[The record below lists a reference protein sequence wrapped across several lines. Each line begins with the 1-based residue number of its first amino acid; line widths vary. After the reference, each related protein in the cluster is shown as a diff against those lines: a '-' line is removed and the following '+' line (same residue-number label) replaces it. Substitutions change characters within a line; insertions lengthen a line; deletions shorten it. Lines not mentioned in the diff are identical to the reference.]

1 MSLSEGSSRYVKM
14 KRFRTDEKI
23 PFERMIRGRSRSSP
37 VKSEVTL
44 SSRSFSKR
52 DSSASGLREE
62 NEVVDLDTYVGG
74 MSEIRSWCAVVDDT
88 GEEAGVVLGEGK
100 THIFQNIRD
109 KVVLVLE
116 RSPQSVQCFIE

>member
-1 MSLSEGSSRYVKM
+1 M